1 MSKKLQIWSKRR
13 LTIVGRNLV
22 SKTFGISNLI
32 YSFSQSECELSVL
45 TKAQSVLNAFICN
58 KKPAKVKHTTM
69 ISVDIHSQSKSKK
82 WHGYIVYQIILG
94 GRISLESTLI
104 ILVVYISFNNVL
116 RYQMFASFAK
126 IL

>member
-1 MSKKLQIWSKRR
+1 MNMEVAKDTFNMLGICIGRDRVKKSAVNFTNKINKMSKKFQIWSQRR

-45 TKAQSVLNAFICN
+45 TKAQSVLNDFIWN

-69 ISVDIHSQSKSKK
+69 ISDKTSLKTVDIHSQSKSLK
-82 WHGYIVYQIILG
+82 
-94 GRISLESTLI
+94 
-104 ILVVYISFNNVL
+104 
-116 RYQMFASFAK
+116 MA
-126 IL
+126 